1 MKERISAFIDGRL
14 DESRD
19 GAALVKAMT
28 QSPEARGTWDTY
40 CTIGDALR
48 KEAALSVDLTAGVM
62 ARLENEATILAPTAV
77 VRDRQR
83 TQGLWNRVL
92 PLAASVMGVAAV
104 GWVVLQ
110 TNQPSSSGPIVAE
123 AASQV
128 VGIQPVVASEVT
140 DRKLTRDTAL
150 RAYVLAHQ
158 GTARGAL
165 PGVAPYVRTVAE
177 MPQARQ

>member
-1 MKERISAFIDGRL
+1 MKERISSFIDGHF
-14 DESRD
+14 DEARD

-48 KEAALSVDLTAGVM
+48 KEQALDVDLTAAVM
-62 ARLENEATILAPTAV
+62 ARLELEATVLAPSAI

-83 TQGLWNRVL
+83 TQGLWHRVL

-110 TNQPSSSGPIVAE
+110 MNRPAQDVVMAQAAQPSAIQTV
-123 AASQV
+123 AASD
-128 VGIQPVVASEVT
+128 IA
-140 DRKLTRDTAL
+140 DRKMTRDTAL

-177 MPQARQ
+177 MPQARP

>member
-1 MKERISAFIDGRL
+1 MKERISAFIDGHL
-14 DESRD
+14 DEAGD

-28 QSPEARGTWDTY
+28 QSPEARCTWDTY

-48 KEAALSVDLTAGVM
+48 KELALDVDLTASVM
-62 ARLENEATILAPTAV
+62 SRLELEATVLAPSAV

-83 TQGLWNRVL
+83 TQGVWHRVL

-110 TNQPSSSGPIVAE
+110 MNKPEEGAVMAQAVIHPSAIQTV
-123 AASQV
+123 AASD
-128 VGIQPVVASEVT
+128 VT
-140 DRKLTRDTAL
+140 DRKMTRDTAL

-177 MPQARQ
+177 MPQARP